1 MSALFDEAT
10 WRGDDKDRG
19 LYCKYSRIERSD
31 GQSAPGGKHHGCQLF
46 VLDLTHDQHAIPAI
60 LAYAD
65 SCEADGF
72 TALAADLRAIV
83 RELREGEA

>member
-1 MSALFDEAT
+1 M
-10 WRGDDKDRG
+10 RGENDKDRG
-19 LYCKYSRIERSD
+19 LYGKFSRIERAD
-31 GQSAPGGKHHGCQLF
+31 GQSAPGGKHHNCQYF

-72 TALAADLRAIV
+72 AALAADLRALV
-83 RELREGEA
+83 LGLREGEA